1 MKFCSECAA
10 TVISKIPEGDN
21 RERYI
26 CSSCGLIHYQN
37 PKMVVGS
44 IPVWHEGDQIKVLLC
59 RRAIEPRYGFWTLPA
74 GFMENGETTSQAAQR
89 ETEEEA
95 GANIQLA
102 ALFSIMNVP
111 QVHQTHLF
119 YRATL
124 LDCDYKA
131 GIESLEV
138 TLFSED
144 EIPWSE
150 LAFPTVNH
158 TLRFFFEDHKKIQQ
172 EQQSHYGLHEMDMTK
187 PLPFLLNPYV

>member
-1 MKFCSECAA
+1 
-10 TVISKIPEGDN
+10 
-21 RERYI
+21 
-26 CSSCGLIHYQN
+26 
-37 PKMVVGS
+37 
-44 IPVWHEGDQIKVLLC
+44 
-59 RRAIEPRYGFWTLPA
+59 
-74 GFMENGETTSQAAQR
+74 
-89 ETEEEA
+89 
-95 GANIQLA
+95 
-102 ALFSIMNVP
+102 VP

-138 TLFSED
+138 ALFSED